1 VMPAFGGKLGDAQV
15 RELIAYVRSF
25 SRIKGPPIPKPS
37 SDFRMRIEELR
48 RQMRELDRQYQ
59 AASSR

>member
-1 VMPAFGGKLGDAQV
+1 MPAFGGKLGDAQV

-25 SRIKGPPIPKPS
+25 SRIKGQPIPKPS
-37 SDFRMRIEELR
+37 SDFRMRIQELR
-48 RQMRELDRQYQ
+48 QQMRDLDRQYH